1 MIWCVFRF
9 TDVDYNTFDINDI
22 VDIHKSSTKNV
33 VLSNLWI
40 NQKAFMGLL
49 SSFDK
54 SLVSVVDFTNKIKCV
69 SLNNLPCINRL
80 TLVDLNPN

>member
-1 MIWCVFRF
+1 
-9 TDVDYNTFDINDI
+9 
-22 VDIHKSSTKNV
+22 
-33 VLSNLWI
+33 
-40 NQKAFMGLL
+40 MGLL

-54 SLVSVVDFTNKIKCV
+54 SLVSVVDFTSKIKCV